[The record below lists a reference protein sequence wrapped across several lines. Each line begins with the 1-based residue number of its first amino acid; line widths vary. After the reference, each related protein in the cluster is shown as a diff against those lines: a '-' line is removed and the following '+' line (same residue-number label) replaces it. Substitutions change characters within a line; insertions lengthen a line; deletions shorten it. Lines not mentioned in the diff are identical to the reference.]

1 VEELFKKVDSDGSGM
16 IEMNEFLVLVKV
28 LVLVLVLVSVLGLML
43 GLEP

>member
-1 VEELFKKVDSDGSGM
+1 MEELFKKVDSDGSGM

-28 LVLVLVLVSVLGLML
+28 LVLVLVSVLGLML